1 MGNKFSEYAS
11 SLKGRITLMFV
22 VLAFVIEISIALYWL
37 YFMMPHIESDIESN
51 IKALAQ
57 TQGNIIAKS
66 LSDGEINREKII
78 SAIDD
83 LFLLR
88 DSITGTP
95 FVSGIELI
103 MDYDVLKEVPEGSLD
118 ISRWQDVKTKKADDN
133 YYNVEIPLFSPD
145 SRELFGIARFHCSKY
160 SFTHFEKSVK
170 KSFIVA
176 TCGTIILLLAAWMI
190 LLYLL
195 KPLQFLAESL
205 AGGNIR
211 EIEPVSS
218 RCRVVSSEIRLVDMK
233 LAELLGKVNEYTGE
247 LEALNRTLWDS
258 EEKYRQFL
266 QNFVGIAYQ
275 ADKESLEFLLIHGYV
290 KDISGYEEGEILEKR
305 LTLKELIHPEDI
317 RKVMSDIDNLKMGA
331 VQVIDNEYRI
341 SRKDGKVKWVR
352 DICRIINPG
361 VGKKSFIQGAF
372 YDITESK
379 NLESRLYQAQK
390 MESIGTLAGGIAHDF
405 NNILGI
411 ILGNAELTQITIS
424 EGGAP
429 LEFIDEIKTACLRAK
444 KMVEQILV
452 FSRKSDQ
459 EFAPININRVIRESI
474 NLIRATIPSTISISV
489 NIPESDDNIIGDS
502 TQLSQVMLNLC
513 ANSAHA
519 MRETGG
525 ALDIS
530 VIRFGARDRE
540 RIKYYDLPDGE
551 YAELIVKDTGHGIQP
566 DIIERIFD
574 PYFTTKGVG
583 EGSGM
588 GLAVVHGIVT
598 AHNGKIRVES
608 APGKGTTIRIAFPV
622 VNEQP
627 EKENESSGT
636 LFRGSERILIIDDEK
651 SIVTLLTYL
660 FERLGYTVTSGT
672 DPVEICKVFENDPD
686 KFDLIITDMTMP
698 KMTGIDLTRKVK
710 ALRPDMPVILCTGYS
725 DLIDEQRAIEAGIEK
740 YIMKPLALYNVAET
754 VRRVLDSR
762 QQT

>member
-57 TQGNIIAKS
+57 TQSNAIANS
-66 LSDGEINREKII
+66 LSDGEINKEKII
-78 SAIDD
+78 STIDD

-88 DSITGTP
+88 DSVTGTP

-103 MDYDVLKEVPEGSLD
+103 MDYDVLKDVQEGSLD
-118 ISRWQDVKTKKADDN
+118 ISRWQDVETKNTDDD
-133 YYNVEIPLFSPD
+133 YYNVEIPLFSLNTK
-145 SRELFGIARFHCSKY
+145 ELLGIARFHCSKY
-160 SFTHFEKSVK
+160 SFRHFEKSVK
-170 KSFIVA
+170 KSFIAA
-176 TCGTIILLLAAWMI
+176 TCGTIVLLFASWMI

-205 AGGNIR
+205 AAGNIR

-275 ADKESLEFLLIHGYV
+275 ADQESLKFMMIHGYV
-290 KDISGYEEGEILEKR
+290 KDISGYDDWEILEKK
-305 LTLKELIHPEDI
+305 LTLRELIHPEDI
-317 RKVMSDIDNLKMGA
+317 KKVMADIDNLKEGT

-352 DICRIINPG
+352 DICRINPG
-361 VGKKSFIQGAF
+361 EGKKSFIQGAF

-424 EGGAP
+424 EGGP
-429 LEFIDEIKTACLRAK
+429 VGEFIDEIKTACLRAK

-459 EFAPININRVIRESI
+459 EFSPISINRVIRESI

-502 TQLSQVMLNLC
+502 TQISQVMLNLC

-540 RIKYYDLPDGE
+540 RIKYYDLPNGE
-551 YAELIVKDTGHGIQP
+551 YAELIVKDTGHGILP
-566 DIIERIFD
+566 DIMERIFD

-598 AHNGKIRVES
+598 VHNGKIRVES
-608 APGKGTTIRIAFPV
+608 IPGKGTTIRVVFPV

-636 LFRGSERILIIDDEK
+636 LFGGSESILIIDDEK

-660 FERLGYTVTSGT
+660 FERLGYRVTSGT
-672 DPVEICKVFENDPD
+672 DPVETCKVFENDPNR
-686 KFDLIITDMTMP
+686 FDLIITDMTMP
-698 KMTGIDLTRKVK
+698 KMTGFDLTRRVK
-710 ALRPDMPVILCTGYS
+710 ALRADIPVILCTGYS
-725 DLIDEQRAIEAGIEK
+725 DLIDEQRAAEAGIAK

-754 VRRVLDSR
+754 VRRVLDNR
-762 QQT
+762 VT